1 MWHVV
6 IALISIDEQY
16 DHSSCIEYLIIPHL
30 IPRHIRHN
38 DIYHCNRTLMLE
50 SY

>member
-30 IPRHIRHN
+30 IPPTPVTFVITIFTIVIEH
-38 DIYHCNRTLMLE
+38 
-50 SY
+50 